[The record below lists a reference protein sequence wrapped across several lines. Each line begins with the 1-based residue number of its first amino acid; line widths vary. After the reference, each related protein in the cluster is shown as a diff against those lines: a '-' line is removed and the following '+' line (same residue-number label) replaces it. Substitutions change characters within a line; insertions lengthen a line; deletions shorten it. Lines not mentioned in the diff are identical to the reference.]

1 MISPL
6 PAMVP
11 MNRAASWLLFTTGIA
26 LVVLGLSAALGF
38 TVGGVL
44 ASIAAV
50 AALLYAGS
58 VWLGD
63 RPVAAPSVIVF
74 DRQLR
79 ITGGPHAGEP
89 IAAQF
94 PAAIRAEIERRCH
107 AAVTGQHSRFACRD
121 GARERIFDAAPVLSD
136 RPADI
141 TGVLVEGAATTTA
154 AIPYDAS
161 VGVI

>member
-1 MISPL
+1 M
-6 PAMVP
+6 AP

-79 ITGGPHAGEP
+79 ITGGPHAGQP
-89 IAAQF
+89 LGSLF
-94 PAAIRAEIERRCH
+94 PPAMRDEIERRCV
-107 AAVTGQHSRFACRD
+107 AAIAGHHSRFACRD
-121 GARERIFDAAPVLSD
+121 GAGERVFDAAPVLSD
-136 RPADI
+136 RPAEI
-141 TGVLVEGAATTTA
+141 TGVLVEGAAATTA
-154 AIPYDAS
+154 TIPYDAA
-161 VGVI
+161 VGVV

>member
-1 MISPL
+1 M
-6 PAMVP
+6 AP

-26 LVVLGLSAALGF
+26 LVVVGLSAALGF
-38 TVGGVL
+38 TVAGVV

-79 ITGGPHAGEP
+79 ITGGPHAGQP
-89 IAAQF
+89 LGSQF
-94 PAAIRAEIERRCH
+94 PPAMRDEIERRC
-107 AAVTGQHSRFACRD
+107 AAAIAGHHSRFACRD
-121 GARERIFDAAPVLSD
+121 GAGERIFDAAPVLSD
-136 RPADI
+136 RPAEI
-141 TGVLVEGAATTTA
+141 TAVLVEGAPATTAT
-154 AIPYDAS
+154 IPYDAS
-161 VGVI
+161 VGVV